1 MADRQGHREVSLP
14 IIIFDGEIH
23 NLVMA
28 FILLLVKKKETTKIR
43 NILEDSN

>member
-1 MADRQGHREVSLP
+1 MTDRQGHREVSLP

-28 FILLLVKKKETTKIR
+28 FILLLVKKKKLQKSAIF
-43 NILEDSN
+43 